1 MVSMLLFLS
10 GSKMDVINQ
19 SKKLRELY
27 QLVSTDSIK
36 AGKTWCEFGANLV
49 QHSMRQY
56 PKYQTICDY
65 TPTIS
70 HDMSVTHDVKRCETS
85 RQKLQALNEIFGLS
99 KCCPS
104 FLGSI
109 FSCAVL
115 FCFEICY
122 NQWNRSPAHKTGKD
136 KTL

>member
-1 MVSMLLFLS
+1 
-10 GSKMDVINQ
+10 MDVINQ

-49 QHSMRQY
+49 QHLMSQH

-70 HDMSVTHDVKRCETS
+70 HDMSVTHDIKRCETLM
-85 RQKLQALNEIFGLS
+85 QKLREIIISSSFYVPEATTAFGA
-99 KCCPS
+99 
-104 FLGSI
+104 FL
-109 FSCAVL
+109 CAENDLVL
-115 FCFEICY
+115 
-122 NQWNRSPAHKTGKD
+122 
-136 KTL
+136 